1 MAKRSVRQAD
11 VRRKRVLVRVDFN
24 VPLEGGKVMD
34 EWRLEA
40 TVPTVKYLR
49 EQGARTILMSHLG
62 RPKGVEE
69 DSRLAPVGARFAE
82 LLGAPVKTLTDCIGP
97 EVQAAVVAMQPGD
110 VILLENL
117 RFHDGEGKNDP
128 AFSKELAALGEVYV
142 DDAFGTA
149 HRPAASVVGVAE
161 LLPAY
166 AGLLLERELEMLGKA
181 LGAPEQPFVVVMG
194 GAKVSDKLAVIENLL
209 KKADVLLVGGG
220 MSYTFAKFQGVDIG
234 NSLVEDDM
242 VETCGG
248 LLEQAKQ
255 TGKLLLL
262 PEDLVVTQ
270 KLEAGAQTKV
280 VPAGEI
286 PSGWL
291 GADIGPKSRQAFAE
305 QIKKARTV
313 FWNGPVGVFE
323 LEEFAG
329 GTKAVARALAECGA
343 TTIVGG
349 GETAAAVREYGLA
362 DKMSHVSTG
371 GGAALEFLEGKELPG
386 VAVLPDK

>member
-1 MAKRSVRQAD
+1 MAKRSVRDAD
-11 VRRKRVLVRVDFN
+11 VRGKRVLVRVDFN
-24 VPLEGGKVMD
+24 VPLEDGKVMD

-49 EQGARTILMSHLG
+49 EQGAKTILMSHLG

-69 DSRLAPVGARFAE
+69 GSRLGPVGARFAG
-82 LLGAPVKTLTDCIGP
+82 LLQAPVKTLTDCVGP
-97 EVQAAVVAMQPGD
+97 QVQAAVMAMQPGD

-117 RFHDGEGKNDP
+117 RFHDGEAKNDP

-166 AGLLLERELEMLGKA
+166 AGLLLQRELEMLGKA
-181 LGAPEQPFVVVMG
+181 LGAPERPFVVVMG
-194 GAKVSDKLAVIENLL
+194 GAKVSDKLAVIESLL

-220 MSYTFAKFQGVDIG
+220 MSYTFAKSQGVDIG

-242 VETCGG
+242 VKTCGG
-248 LLEQAKQ
+248 LLQQAKQ
-255 TGKLLLL
+255 MGKLLLL

-280 VPAGEI
+280 VSAREI

-305 QIKKARTV
+305 QIKKGRTV

-323 LEEFAG
+323 IEEFAG
-329 GTKAVARALAECGA
+329 GTKAVAQALAACGA

-386 VAVLPDK
+386 VTVLPDK

>member
-329 GTKAVARALAECGA
+329 GTKAVARALAESA
-343 TTIVGG
+343 STTIVGG

>member
-329 GTKAVARALAECGA
+329 GTKAVARALAESGA